1 MGEKT
6 YKLMNKSGAGC
17 IVIGVISIVVGV
29 TIGVIS
35 IVNGAKLVKGKS
47 YISF

>member
-6 YKLMNKSGAGC
+6 YKLMKYSGAGC
-17 IVIGVISIVVGV
+17 IAIGVISIVVGIA
-29 TIGVIS
+29 IGVIS
-35 IVNGAKLVKGKS
+35 IVNGAKLVKGKT